1 MKYLNNFRMR
11 TFILELVVFQVLVEL
26 LFYKLQV
33 LVIKNLASIACL
45 QASVYF

>member
-1 MKYLNNFRMR
+1 MR

-26 LFYKLQV
+26 VELLFYKFQV

-45 QASVYF
+45 QASVYFQNL